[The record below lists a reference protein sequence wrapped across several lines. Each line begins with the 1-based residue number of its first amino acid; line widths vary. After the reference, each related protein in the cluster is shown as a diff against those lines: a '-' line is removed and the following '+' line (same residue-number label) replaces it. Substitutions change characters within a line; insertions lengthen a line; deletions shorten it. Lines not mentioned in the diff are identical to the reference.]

1 MALLTTGNI
10 FDAVLRIQLLE
21 ERKLDLE
28 FSADAVHV
36 RFPTTRRIAEF
47 LAIPHYYVLP
57 QFAAM
62 EEAGLVT
69 RAERVGIMTTPD
81 GTRTWFTLCQSRY
94 GGEARGILGPDL
106 FDLLAER
113 ILG

>member
-1 MALLTTGNI
+1 MPALTTEHI

-62 EEAGLVT
+62 EEEGLVT
-69 RAERVGIMTTPD
+69 RAERVGIMTTPK
-81 GTRTWFTLCQSRY
+81 GTRTWLMLCRSRY
-94 GGEARGILGPDL
+94 EREARGILGPDL
-106 FDLLAER
+106 FDLLAVR
-113 ILG
+113 VTG